1 MDHGA
6 VGQEQVVQY
15 LLLNV
20 TAGIVIMHN
29 EGEKIPKETVKMK
42 LRQNLIVSKISV

>member
-1 MDHGA
+1 MVHGA

-15 LLLNV
+15 PLLTV

-29 EGEKIPKETVKMK
+29 EVEKTTKETVMMK